1 MRNIKSSL
9 SYVFVVVLTMLFVGC
24 AENGYFLEGYK
35 NANIA
40 KDGIYEFN
48 NPRIEKSNLLVK
60 IKTVIDE
67 KTGKEKKEFYM
78 LTVDKNSKNYDFNEN
93 DSNVIK
99 WAFYNIDEKGVV
111 STRIYEKGTFEEL
124 QSKHPYFI
132 SANSVKGET
141 SFRYSLNF
149 AEAKFIK

>member
-1 MRNIKSSL
+1 MRNMQRCL
-9 SYVFVVVLTMLFVGC
+9 SYVFITVLVMLFVAC
-24 AENGYFLEGYK
+24 AKNGYSLEDYK

-40 KDGIYEFN
+40 KDGVYEFN
-48 NPRIEKSNLLVK
+48 NSLIEKSNLLVK

-78 LTVDKNSKNYDFNEN
+78 LNVDKNSKNYDFNEN
-93 DSNVIK
+93 DSNIIK
-99 WAFYNIDEKGVV
+99 WPFYSIDERNRV

-124 QSKHPYFI
+124 QPKHSYFI
-132 SANSVKGET
+132 SGNSFKGEI

-149 AEAKFIK
+149 TEAKFIK